1 VVSFYTAGAR
11 KTEVHRFRLPALLL
25 VPILTLVFQNYLPLY
40 FPSISIL
47 DLPLLVV
54 VYYALAR
61 GNPVAGM
68 LAGALLGIGQDSL
81 SGGPIGL
88 LGAVKTVIGFVTSLA
103 SLRLDTESVGIRF
116 ITICIVYYLHFI
128 LLYLLASVL
137 LGLATPMEWRTRV
150 VAALVN
156 AAVGVLFFRVL
167 DRFREPA

>member
-1 VVSFYTAGAR
+1 MVSFYTSGTR
-11 KTEVHRFRLPALLL
+11 KTEVHRFRLPTLLL
-25 VPILTLVFQNYLPLY
+25 VPILTLVLQNYLPLY
-40 FPSISIL
+40 FPSVSVL

-68 LAGALLGIGQDSL
+68 LGGALLGMGQDSL
-81 SGGPIGL
+81 TGGPIGL
-88 LGAVKTVIGFVTSLA
+88 LGAVKTVIGFLTSLA

-116 ITICIVYYLHFI
+116 ITIFIAYYLHVI
-128 LLYLLASVL
+128 LLYFLASVL
-137 LGLATPMEWRTRV
+137 LGLAIPMQWRTRV

-156 AAVGVLFFRVL
+156 AVVGVLLFRLL